1 MIQLG
6 IQSIQLRGQASN
18 KSEAIKLV
26 ASLLVANGNMQAA
39 YSDSMLQREKIA
51 NTYLGN
57 GIAIPHGLPKD
68 RELILQTGIAVAQ
81 FPEGVEWNSGE
92 IVYLVVGIA
101 ARSDEHIELL
111 ANLTDVLDDAA
122 TIQRLAKTTNAMDI
136 IDCLTKS
143 RDNNT
148 QTNESHTNNVHVDD
162 FDKSIDVELNSD
174 GGLHA
179 RPATAFVEIA
189 KQFQSEVR
197 VRHGTKIANGKS
209 LVSLLKLG
217 ANKRVTIRIMVSGS
231 DEDSALKALAD
242 AVRLG
247 LEDEAESGHALPVNS
262 SQVALNFS
270 TPPIAGIAG
279 SIGIAIGP
287 ICHFRHEKIVVAV
300 TAQSPDIEETRL

>member
-143 RDNNT
+143 RDSNT
-148 QTNESHTNNVHVDD
+148 QANESNANNNVHVDD
-162 FDKSIDVELNSD
+162 FEKSIDVELNSD

-197 VRHGTKIANGKS
+197 VRHGSKIANGKS

-217 ANKRVTIRIMVSGS
+217 ANKRVTIRIMVSGH

-247 LEDEAESGHALPVNS
+247 LEDEAESGHALPVAS
-262 SQVALNFS
+262 SQVMLNFQ
-270 TPPIAGIAG
+270 P
-279 SIGIAIGP
+279 
-287 ICHFRHEKIVVAV
+287 R
-300 TAQSPDIEETRL
+300 QSQVSQVQLVLQLDQFVIFVMRKLWWQ